1 MPPGEL
7 GTGHDQ
13 GRLTNRHFPPCLER
27 PETPT
32 NPFSTVP
39 FARDLDFVSRDALLR
54 RIHEKSLVPG
64 SRIALVGLGGVG
76 KSQLAIEYSYQVRSE
91 SPATWVFWVHA
102 SNAAR
107 FDQSFR
113 SIADQVKIPGRQD
126 PKVNILNLVEN
137 WLRDEKIGKWVC
149 ILDNVDDDQLLC
161 SVPAAGKGDPISGL
175 TNASTKPLLEYVPRS
190 GNGSTIITSR
200 TREVAL
206 KMVDHKDLIEVQP
219 MERSQA
225 LDLLQRKL
233 AQPEESQESRQLVEE
248 LEFMPLAIVQAASY
262 IRNRAPRCSVSQYLR
277 DFRKNDLKVRRLLEM
292 EASHLYRR
300 DWEASNSILVTWQ
313 ISFDYIQRTKPS
325 AADLLSL
332 MSFFDRQGIPE
343 SLLWAR
349 GETNRNPDTGSKL
362 SDDSSDDGEISVSD
376 IDSDFED
383 DITILSAYSF
393 ITVGE
398 DTTIFTMHR
407 LVQLI
412 MRMWLESHRQVEQWK
427 EKFIGSLCQEFPT
440 GEYENWEKCRLL
452 FPHVKCA
459 IPPHLGLH
467 LYVNQTKVGIQEGS
481 LGVPSADQESSQSL
495 P

>member
-1 MPPGEL
+1 MPP
-7 GTGHDQ
+7 
-13 GRLTNRHFPPCLER
+13 ER

-233 AQPEESQESRQLVEE
+233 AQPEESQESRQRQAT
-248 LEFMPLAIVQAASY
+248 LEIEPLAV
-262 IRNRAPRCSVSQYLR
+262 L
-277 DFRKNDLKVRRLLEM
+277 FR
-292 EASHLYRR
+292 S
-300 DWEASNSILVTWQ
+300 T
-313 ISFDYIQRTKPS
+313 
-325 AADLLSL
+325 
-332 MSFFDRQGIPE
+332 
-343 SLLWAR
+343 
-349 GETNRNPDTGSKL
+349 
-362 SDDSSDDGEISVSD
+362 
-376 IDSDFED
+376 
-383 DITILSAYSF
+383 
-393 ITVGE
+393 
-398 DTTIFTMHR
+398 
-407 LVQLI
+407 
-412 MRMWLESHRQVEQWK
+412 
-427 EKFIGSLCQEFPT
+427 
-440 GEYENWEKCRLL
+440 
-452 FPHVKCA
+452 
-459 IPPHLGLH
+459 
-467 LYVNQTKVGIQEGS
+467 
-481 LGVPSADQESSQSL
+481 
-495 P
+495 